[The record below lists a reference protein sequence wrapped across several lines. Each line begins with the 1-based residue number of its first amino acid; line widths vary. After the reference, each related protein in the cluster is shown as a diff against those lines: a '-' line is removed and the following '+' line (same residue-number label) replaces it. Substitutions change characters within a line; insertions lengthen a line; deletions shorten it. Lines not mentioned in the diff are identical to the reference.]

1 MLFRSLDKQEPVTTQ
16 PAPAA
21 KPLAAGDRVQERLN
35 ATAEWLAKPGN
46 NAFTI
51 QLLGTDN
58 QQQLKNHLNV
68 ITKYIEINDI
78 YVYRTL
84 ARQKPSM
91 TVLYGSFADRRA
103 AMEALKQLPAAL
115 RANKPIVRTAQGI
128 RAEIAQHQSQ

>member
-1 MLFRSLDKQEPVTTQ
+1 MCSSDL
-16 PAPAA
+16 
-21 KPLAAGDRVQERLN
+21 
-35 ATAEWLAKPGN
+35 WLAKPGN
-46 NAFTI
+46 NTFTI
-51 QLLGTDN
+51 QLLGADN